1 MTLVTAALCCC
12 TCDSAD
18 ATSPPLSALYHHDT
32 ARLPDTHAHEAAN
45 STTKA
50 RTRTEPIG
58 RGVQVDLEPQQDA
71 AEYCR
76 GPGPDLSLSNIR

>member
-12 TCDSAD
+12 TCDSAA

-45 STTKA
+45 STTNA

-58 RGVQVDLEPQQDA
+58 RGVEVDLEPQQEA
-71 AEYCR
+71 AETVRSACA
-76 GPGPDLSLSNIR
+76 DLSLSNVR